1 MASSKKVDFVWRSRI
16 MISLKTQFSKQGK
29 HNDGRKTL
37 YGMIFDI
44 IISLRKM
51 F

>member
-1 MASSKKVDFVWRSRI
+1 

-44 IISLRKM
+44 IISLGKKVLKVYVCVTKLDHED
-51 F
+51 